1 MVFVYNV
8 VSNIII
14 GFVIYYFLYVIGD
27 ADLFF
32 YYLSYAGVVNLVTLV
47 FFLRL
52 VKLLFRRIL
61 WVGVFIF
68 SVLSCGV
75 FLLMVLMSYYNVVFI
90 VIAGILLNVGT
101 AFFWV
106 LQVIMVVDIVDYG
119 EYKLYVRCESIV
131 YFVQIMV
138 VKGGLVFA
146 VFFIAVVLG
155 MIGYVSNV
163 EQFT

>member
-106 LQVIMVVDIVDYG
+106 L
-119 EYKLYVRCESIV
+119 
-131 YFVQIMV
+131 
-138 VKGGLVFA
+138 
-146 VFFIAVVLG
+146 
-155 MIGYVSNV
+155 
-163 EQFT
+163 